1 VKPREREG
9 EDCVKARCAGGAVGV
24 IAARGYIRVAHARG
38 GPARPRRAPAERSD
52 KLDNPRRGR
61 EPEGRVIPLPVR
73 QDLDAHVEVRR
84 FGAALLDLV
93 ILAIVTIWLGDVFGT
108 TRVTSGSALP
118 TAVGFTYFTSATSV
132 DTPWLIPIVVAVYGV
147 QEALFGATWGKLVA
161 GLRVVDAAGLRPTPG
176 MALVRNVLR
185 VVEYYPAFYLVG
197 AVVAMLSPRRQ
208 RIGDRLAGT
217 LVVRAESAPLAYLP
231 AREVRRRLLLLLAGV
246 AVFAAAC
253 GAFAY
258 YGRPPLVIE
267 GLKNTNSLFDRGD
280 IMSYSLGA
288 PRWGRGIVAYPITYR
303 DAAHYHSA
311 APCRG
316 TVALRWKGFFALG
329 GGWVLDPRAYSCAC
343 SP

>member
-1 VKPREREG
+1 M
-9 EDCVKARCAGGAVGV
+9 
-24 IAARGYIRVAHARG
+24 
-38 GPARPRRAPAERSD
+38 
-52 KLDNPRRGR
+52 
-61 EPEGRVIPLPVR
+61 
-73 QDLDAHVEVRR
+73 EVRR

-93 ILAIVTIWLGDVFGT
+93 ILSIVTIWLGDVFGT
-108 TRVTSGSALP
+108 TRVTSGSALRG
-118 TAVGFTYFTSATSV
+118 TMGFTYFTSATSI
-132 DTPWLIPIVVAVYGV
+132 DTPWLVPVVVAVYAV

-161 GLRVVDAAGLRPTPG
+161 GLRVVDADGLRPTPG
-176 MALVRNVLR
+176 MALVRNILR

-197 AVVAMLSPRRQ
+197 AVVALTSPRRQ

-267 GLKNTNSLFDRGD
+267 GFKNTNSLFDRGN
-280 IMSYSLGA
+280 IVSYSLGA
-288 PRWGRGIVAYPITYR
+288 PRWGGGVVTYPITYR

-316 TVALRWKGFFALG
+316 AVTLRWKGFFALG
-329 GGWVLDPRAYSCAC
+329 GGWALDRGASKSAC
-343 SP
+343 GR